1 MGGEDMD
8 IQICGPMMES
18 VEAADGA
25 ADRFLGRACG
35 DAAQGLF
42 EYALII
48 ALVAFVLVASLTV
61 LGGAIGN
68 QFLPAIAAL

>member
-1 MGGEDMD
+1 
-8 IQICGPMMES
+8 MES
-18 VEAADGA
+18 QACGFLMELAKEGDDA
-25 ADRFLGRACG
+25 ADRLRG

-48 ALVAFVLVASLTV
+48 ALVALVLVASLTV
-61 LGGAIGN
+61 FGNAIGN